1 MNNVEARGIVVA
13 ESNKYRAKGYK
24 DLLALLR
31 RQDHYE
37 VSSASGTLYQMEILA
52 FWDDKPNGVL
62 RVRGAI
68 DDGGIRAYV
77 PMIEDFLITPDG
89 RFVGE

>member
-1 MNNVEARGIVVA
+1 
-13 ESNKYRAKGYK
+13 
-24 DLLALLR
+24 
-31 RQDHYE
+31 
-37 VSSASGTLYQMEILA
+37 MEILA

-62 RVRGAI
+62 RVRAAL